1 MSDQFNVYV
10 AERTR
15 QQEELSRAEHY
26 RLVRQAEK
34 GRQRGPSIFGKL
46 LVRSGQALLGWG
58 KRMQGQVERSQMVA
72 RTH

>member
-1 MSDQFNVYV
+1 MSDQFNIYV

-15 QQEELSRAEHY
+15 QQEEISRAENY

-34 GRQRGPSIFGKL
+34 GRQNPSIFGKL

-58 KRMQGQVERSQMVA
+58 QRLQGQADRSQMII
-72 RTH
+72 HPH